1 MNLDDYEALVRKE
14 VVIVLPSNPKKCE
27 KMGNEMSLSLAIA
40 NIRNKPF
47 MTYGLPK
54 DVKKYIEKNAAKVL
68 PKIKKSKYPKY
79 KAIVQSPISG
89 NIIDISKDKN
99 IYKDV
104 EDWFFTYATYI
115 MTLEEAKEY
124 CKYFNSGFFTMEP
137 EEKIMLESLGI
148 TNY

>member
-1 MNLDDYEALVRKE
+1 MNLDDYEVLVRKE
-14 VVIVLPSNPKKCE
+14 VVIVLPSNPKKCK
-27 KMGNEMSLSLAIA
+27 KMGNEMPLSLAVT

-54 DVKKYIEKNAAKVL
+54 DVKKYVEKNAAKVL
-68 PKIKKSKYPKY
+68 PKIKKTKYPKVR
-79 KAIVQSPISG
+79 ALVQSPVSG
-89 NIIDISKDKN
+89 NIIDITDNKQKT
-99 IYKDV
+99 
-104 EDWFFTYATYI
+104 EEWFFSSAIYV

-124 CKYFNSGFFTMEP
+124 CKYFNSGFFAMEP

>member
-14 VVIVLPSNPKKCE
+14 VVIVLPSNPKKCK
-27 KMGNEMSLSLAIA
+27 KMGNEIPLSLAIA
-40 NIRNKPF
+40 NVRNKPF
-47 MTYGLPK
+47 MAYGLPK
-54 DVKKYIEKNAAKVL
+54 DVKKYVEKNAAKVL

-89 NIIDISKDKN
+89 NIIDITKGN
-99 IYKDV
+99 
-104 EDWFFTYATYI
+104 EDIEDCFFTYATYI
-115 MTLEEAKEY
+115 MTLEESKEY
-124 CKYFNSGFFTMEP
+124 CKYFNSGFFTMKP